1 MFGLS
6 AGKIKTTLKISDL
19 HCSMCEAHINE
30 AIRKALEVNK
40 VKSSYKKGET
50 IIWSDEPLSEDDIRK
65 VVADTGYE
73 LTDIITEQTS

>member
-1 MFGLS
+1 
-6 AGKIKTTLKISDL
+6 
-19 HCSMCEAHINE
+19 MCEAHINE

-50 IIWSDEPLSEDDIRK
+50 IIWSDVPLSENDISK
-65 VVADTGYE
+65 VVADTGYD